1 MAGFGESKKKRK
13 KVGRPTN
20 LESAFRKMD
29 QGLIDVMMRAADD
42 LPICYQVLHDVLVD
56 PKASPTNRGEITSS
70 EHEFMANLNRQRLAN
85 LSGKMAPIV
94 TGKQIGRAHV

>member
-20 LESAFRKMD
+20 LKSAFRKMD

-56 PKASPTNRGEITSS
+56 PKASPTNRASVAKYLL
-70 EHEFMANLNRQRLAN
+70 EFN
-85 LSGKMAPIV
+85 GKCRRP
-94 TGKQIGRAHV
+94 

>member
-42 LPICYQVLHDVLVD
+42 LPICY
-56 PKASPTNRGEITSS
+56 
-70 EHEFMANLNRQRLAN
+70 
-85 LSGKMAPIV
+85 
-94 TGKQIGRAHV
+94 